1 MASCK
6 ICQSKYCQEINNL
19 LAQNSIDSVYL
30 WCKNRGF
37 KVSKATI
44 RNHALYHINMNENEK
59 KQDDQKT
66 EKDVYINFENYCNS
80 LGIQPDDFINLEKN
94 LAKITYG
101 SRKAI
106 SLILLKSLAITDKKL
121 DNCMTDEDSKYPTL
135 EIKGL
140 KEIYSIYDAIFSLY
154 SIDNSNL
161 KSIRVLRNDGN

>member
-1 MASCK
+1 M
-6 ICQSKYCQEINNL
+6 
-19 LAQNSIDSVYL
+19 
-30 WCKNRGF
+30 
-37 KVSKATI
+37 T
-44 RNHALYHINMNENEK
+44 K
-59 KQDDQKT
+59 KQKKMFILT
-66 EKDVYINFENYCNS
+66 LN
-80 LGIQPDDFINLEKN
+80 FINLEKN

-121 DNCMTDEDSKYPTL
+121 DNCMTDEDVKYPTL